1 MVKRQ
6 YRWTGMAKWQSQSG
20 NAIIAIQN
28 SSSSTRRVIINS
40 FEVDTSSIGSSAGF
54 SVLLMGRSFD
64 VTDGKSIPLV
74 KMDTESS
81 LPSGVTVKVDCAC
94 TLDST
99 FQRIVWYKNFNQAG
113 NSLPQKWGKNLL
125 SRYINRN
132 KVISDV
138 ENIILRPGED
148 FAIVESGG
156 TCSQLLRISGT
167 LVVQGA
173 PKRNFRFSETV
184 RCLLNSTVIAFENGS
199 ASDIIEI
206 VNLNI
211 EEVGTTDTPYLQLV
225 PIGGVDPN
233 SVADSIAIT
242 NPSPMDTADG
252 SLDSNVK
259 IVMDAPLLPYGVPVS
274 YISESSTATP
284 KGYNYLH
291 TKDYV
296 GPSYFNMFAEYN
308 RAGATV
314 GTASDGRLLGI
325 SNKFTNLVS
334 RFAPITLN
342 PGEAIGI
349 VSAAETA
356 VTTAAIGCAGWC
368 LIDLGFTITTAP
380 IVDPSLTL
388 TNMVS
393 GSDIVILEAGTE
405 TELLNVDSNASTSYE
420 WDYDSDLVTA
430 IDICI
435 YKAGYVPYIIRNYSP
450 GSTGGSIPVS
460 QTLDRNYRNP

>member
-6 YRWTGMAKWQSQSG
+6 YRWTGTANWQSQAG
-20 NAIIAIQN
+20 NAVIAIQN

-40 FEVDTSSIGSSAGF
+40 FEVGTSSIGSAAGY
-54 SVLLMGRSFD
+54 SILLFGRSSD
-64 VTDGKSIPLV
+64 VGDGTEINLV
-74 KMDTESS
+74 KMDTSAT
-81 LPSGVTVKVDCAC
+81 LPSGVSVRVDCAC
-94 TLDST
+94 TLSST
-99 FQRIVWYKNFNQAG
+99 YQRIFWYKGFNQAG
-113 NSLPQKWGKNLL
+113 NSLPQRWGGKFLT
-125 SRYINRN
+125 RQINNN
-132 KVISDV
+132 KLPSDV

-156 TCSQLLRISGT
+156 TCSQLFRISGT
-167 LVVQGA
+167 LAVQGT
-173 PKRNFRFSETV
+173 PKRNFRFSKVVT
-184 RCLLNSTVIAFENGS
+184 CLLNSTLIAFVNDS
-199 ASDIIEI
+199 VSDVIEI
-206 VNLNI
+206 LNLQI

-225 PIGGVDPN
+225 PIGGVDP
-233 SVADSIAIT
+233 SSTADSINTIT
-242 NPSPMDTADG
+242 PMRMDYELGAMPNEIT
-252 SLDSNVK
+252 
-259 IVMDAPLLPYGVPVS
+259 IVMDAPLIPYGVPVS

-308 RAGATV
+308 RAGASV
-314 GTASDGRLLGI
+314 ATASDGRLLGL
-325 SNKFTNLVS
+325 SNKQLNLIS
-334 RFAPITLN
+334 PFAPIVLN

-356 VTTAAIGCAGWC
+356 VTASAIGCAGWS
-368 LIDLGFTITTAP
+368 LINLGFTITTAP
-380 IVDPSLTL
+380 IVDPSLIL

-393 GSDIVILEAGTE
+393 GSDLVILEAGTE

-420 WDYDSDLVTA
+420 WDYDPDLVSA
-430 IDICI
+430 IDICV

>member
-20 NAIIAIQN
+20 NAVIAIQN

-54 SVLLMGRSFD
+54 SVLLMGRSSS
-64 VTDGKSIPLV
+64 VGDGTPISLV
-74 KMDTESS
+74 AMDTQAT
-81 LPSGVTVKVDCAC
+81 LPTGVFVKVDCAC
-94 TLDST
+94 TLSST
-99 FQRIVWYKNFNQAG
+99 LKRIVWYKGFNQAG
-113 NSLPQKWGKNLL
+113 NALPQRWGGSFL
-125 SRYINRN
+125 SRHINRN
-132 KVISDV
+132 RVASDV

-156 TCSQLLRISGT
+156 TCSQLFRISGT
-167 LVVQGA
+167 IVVQGT
-173 PKRNFRFSETV
+173 PKRNFRFSKEV
-184 RCLLNSTVIAFENGS
+184 SCLLNSTLIAIENS
-199 ASDIIEI
+199 SDSSVIEI

-211 EEVGTTDTPYLQLV
+211 EEIGTTDTPYLQLV

-233 SVADSIAIT
+233 SVNDVSDPIV
-242 NPSPMDTADG
+242 PLRMDNDLG
-252 SLDSNVK
+252 GLDYEVK

-296 GPSYFNMFAEYN
+296 GPSYFNLFAEYN

-314 GTASDGRLLGI
+314 DTASDGRLLGI

-334 RFAPITLN
+334 RFAPIILN

-356 VTTAAIGCAGWC
+356 VVTSAIGCAGWC
-368 LIDLGFTITTAP
+368 LINLGFTITTAP

-420 WDYDSDLVTA
+420 WDYDSDLVSA